1 MDCYKGNIILPQD
14 IERYMVK
21 IRKLA
26 SLEKGLE
33 EITRILTE
41 EEIKKAIN
49 KGGSYIRKCSD
60 PDPDSDGIKRNIDHV
75 DSIALDK
82 ACVKKGFAPPLLTS
96 HQYILDQQTSE
107 LNSDELN
114 DVSRMLV
121 KFSILEGD
129 LNKFIID
136 ATDPLGPG
144 GEKMTQI
151 EKKKIFDSIKK
162 IEDKIL
168 KIKLSI
174 DKSS

>member
-1 MDCYKGNIILPQD
+1 
-14 IERYMVK
+14 MVK

-26 SLEKGLE
+26 SIEKGLE
-33 EITRILTE
+33 EIIQVLSE
-41 EEIKKAIN
+41 EEIKQAIN

-60 PDPDSDGIKRNIDHV
+60 PDPDSDGIKRNIDHK
-75 DSIALDK
+75 DSVQLDL
-82 ACVKKGFAPPLLTS
+82 ACIRKGISPPMLAS
-96 HQYILDQQTSE
+96 HQYIIDE
-107 LNSDELN
+107 EKNKLNNEDMS

-121 KFSILEGD
+121 KFSILEGE

-136 ATDPLGPG
+136 ATDPEGPD
-144 GEKMTQI
+144 GETI
-151 EKKKIFDSIKK
+151 NELEKKKIFNSIKK

>member
-1 MDCYKGNIILPQD
+1 
-14 IERYMVK
+14 MVK

-49 KGGSYIRKCSD
+49 KSGSYIRKCSD

-107 LNSDELN
+107 LNADELN
-114 DVSRMLV
+114 DVSRMLE

>member
-1 MDCYKGNIILPQD
+1 MA
-14 IERYMVK
+14 K

-26 SLEKGLE
+26 SIEKGLE

-75 DSIALDK
+75 DSIELDK

-96 HQYILDQQTSE
+96 HQYIIDQQKTE
-107 LNSDELN
+107 LDSNELN

-144 GEKMTQI
+144 GEKMTQT
-151 EKKKIFDSIKK
+151 EKKKYLNLLKKLRIKF
-162 IEDKIL
+162 L
-168 KIKLSI
+168 K
-174 DKSS
+174 